1 MSINDKIKQAEKLT
15 FGTAR
20 LVSGHARLSRGKKEG
35 VTESQLRSIF
45 DDLEGMSDAE
55 IKGFINIGDK
65 LVSGDINIP
74 KTAFGI
80 PDEILKDKD
89 KD

>member
-1 MSINDKIKQAEKLT
+1 MSFNNKLKQAEKLT

-20 LVSGHARLSRGKKEG
+20 LVSGHARLSRGKREG
-35 VTESQLRSIF
+35 ITASQLRSLF

-55 IKGFINIGDK
+55 INGFINIGDK
-65 LVSGDINIP
+65 LVNGDINIP

-80 PDEILKDKD
+80 PDEISKDKD
-89 KD
+89 